1 MQLNFV
7 DPKIF
12 FLRDFHV
19 FVLSPI
25 PKNEN
30 SEITEVLQK
39 GHNAKMWEW
48 ECGFK
53 SSWNAGQM
61 TSNLKSFNYIANLV
75 AGIWVF

>member
-1 MQLNFV
+1 MQLNFI

-39 GHNAKMWEW
+39 GHNTEMWEW

-61 TSNLKSFNYIANLV
+61 TSNLKSFSHIANLV